1 MQLDIQ
7 NIIFS
12 IPSKWEQDPEPT
24 GSTQFSVWA
33 SDSNGSFI
41 PKPF

>member
-1 MQLDIQ
+1 MQSSNQ
-7 NIIFS
+7 NINFS
-12 IPSKWEQDPEPT
+12 IPSKWEQDPEQM
-24 GSTQFSVWA
+24 GGTQISVWA